1 MKKKANRMMI
11 ILLSIITFILI
22 IILTYFML
30 ISAVSKND
38 EAKEIVIPLGTS
50 TSKITDILKE
60 NNLIRSKTIF
70 KLYVKMYDISNFQA
84 GKYYLKENM
93 NLESIV
99 GMIQTGKVNDP
110 NQINITY
117 IEGKN
122 IKQLAEKIE
131 EVTTNKQEDVFKL
144 LNDKKYIAS
153 LIEKYWFITDEI
165 KNDEIYY
172 PLEGYLFPDTY
183 TLKNKDVR
191 VEEIFEKMLN
201 QTEIILEKYKKEI
214 EESKYSVH
222 QILTIASI
230 IELESMTAEARK
242 NVSSV
247 IYNRLEDNMPIQS
260 DVTTYYAFNIELGSR
275 DLYQKE
281 INKYNSYNT
290 RGPKMEGKLPIGP
303 ISSCGRDSIEASLE
317 PIKTEYLFFVA
328 DKNGKVYFSKTEQE
342 HNQIITNL
350 KEQKLWL
357 EY

>member
-11 ILLSIITFILI
+11 ITLSVIATILI
-22 IILTYFML
+22 VIGIYFML
-30 ISAVSKND
+30 ISAVSRND
-38 EAKEIVIPLGTS
+38 KAKEVVIPFGTS
-50 TSKITDILKE
+50 TSKIAGILKE
-60 NNLIRSKTIF
+60 NNLIRSKSIF

-93 NLESIV
+93 NLEEIV
-99 GMIQTGKVNDP
+99 GMLQTGKVNDP

-122 IKQLAEKIE
+122 IKQLAQKIA
-131 EVTTNKQEDVFKL
+131 EVTNNTQEDVFNL
-144 LNDKKYIAS
+144 LNDEKYIDS

-165 KNDEIYY
+165 KNEEIYY

-183 TLKNKDVR
+183 TLKNKNVT

-201 QTEIILEKYKKEI
+201 QTETILEKYKKEI

-222 QILTIASI
+222 QILTLASI

-247 IYNRLEDNMPIQS
+247 IYNRLANNMPIQS
-260 DVTTYYAFNIELGSR
+260 DVTTYYAFEIEMGSR

-281 INKYNSYNT
+281 INKYNPYNT

-303 ISSCGRDSIEASLE
+303 ISSSRKRFNRSCFTAKSNR
-317 PIKTEYLFFVA
+317 LFIFC
-328 DKNGKVYFSKTEQE
+328 SR
-342 HNQIITNL
+342 
-350 KEQKLWL
+350 
-357 EY
+357 

>member
-11 ILLSIITFILI
+11 IILSVIATILI
-22 IILTYFML
+22 VIGIYFML
-30 ISAVSKND
+30 ISAVSRND
-38 EAKEIVIPLGTS
+38 KAKEVVIPLGTS
-50 TSKITDILKE
+50 TSKIAGILKE
-60 NNLIRSKTIF
+60 NNLIRSKSIF

-93 NLESIV
+93 NLEEIV
-99 GMIQTGKVNDP
+99 GMLQTGKVNDP

-122 IKQLAEKIE
+122 MKQLAQKIA
-131 EVTTNKQEDVFKL
+131 EVTNNTQEDVFNL
-144 LNDKKYIAS
+144 LNDEKYIDS

-165 KNDEIYY
+165 KNEEIYY

-183 TLKNKDVR
+183 TLKNKNVT

-201 QTEIILEKYKKEI
+201 QTETILEKYKKEI

-222 QILTIASI
+222 QILTLASI

-247 IYNRLEDNMPIQS
+247 IYNRLANNMPIQS
-260 DVTTYYAFNIELGSR
+260 DVTTYYAFEIEMGSR

-281 INKYNSYNT
+281 INKYNPYNT

-303 ISSCGRDSIEASLE
+303 ISSSRKGFYRSCFTAKSNR
-317 PIKTEYLFFVA
+317 LFIFC
-328 DKNGKVYFSKTEQE
+328 SR
-342 HNQIITNL
+342 
-350 KEQKLWL
+350 
-357 EY
+357 